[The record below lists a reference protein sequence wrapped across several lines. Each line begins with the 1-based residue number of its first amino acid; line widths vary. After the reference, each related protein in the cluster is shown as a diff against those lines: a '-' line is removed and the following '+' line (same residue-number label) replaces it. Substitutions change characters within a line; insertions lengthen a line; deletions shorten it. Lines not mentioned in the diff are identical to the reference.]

1 MKRKKLIETPETHIV
16 RSVKRP
22 DEDFDN
28 AKKIREIWKTYM
40 NSLIDDK
47 ARLTRLH
54 PYLMQF
60 PPAEKQKK
68 NLLLNRIRESSALS
82 AMGLDYILEA
92 EWTPIKLIIAIR
104 RACDPDIY
112 YKLPSDCG
120 NVDDFIKSVLNKM
133 YFLFVNPDP
142 KNPADITRYA
152 LLPPVENLE
161 HLRWRQSKV
170 RRNRNRISLAT
181 KPGPLLN
188 PDTNLSWADIE
199 DTPRNK
205 SGFETKQSLRNC
217 LLDLLE

>member
-1 MKRKKLIETPETHIV
+1 MKRLIEIPETHIV

-28 AKKIREIWKTYM
+28 AKKIREQLVAKI
-40 NSLIDDK
+40 NPLIDDK

-60 PPAEKQKK
+60 LPAEKQKK

-92 EWTPIKLIIAIR
+92 EWTPIKLIISIR

-112 YKLPSDCG
+112 YKLPSDC
-120 NVDDFIKSVLNKM
+120 NVDYFIKSVLNKM

-161 HLRWRQSKV
+161 HLRWVKSEV
-170 RRNRNRISLAT
+170 RRNKNRVSLAT